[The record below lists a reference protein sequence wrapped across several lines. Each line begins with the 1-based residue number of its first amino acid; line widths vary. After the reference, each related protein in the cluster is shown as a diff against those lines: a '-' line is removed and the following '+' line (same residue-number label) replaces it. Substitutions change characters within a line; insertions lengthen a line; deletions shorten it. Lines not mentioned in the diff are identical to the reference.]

1 MPAERNVLISVSA
14 HDGMLWTRELR
25 LSPEDWHV
33 VGVDALPQALRGRR
47 PALVCLTPGAAH
59 RIFEER
65 RDWHETVSLIRERCP
80 VILALKEV

>member
-59 RIFEER
+59 LIFER
-65 RDWHETVSLIRERCP
+65 SDWPDTVKILRGRCP
-80 VILALKEV
+80 SILALKEV